1 MASMVGYTSL
11 RARLRVGLNHRERVL
26 GWFRILRYVLVQGPW
41 RPYLIRYHAAKNANP
56 PLPVRAETMFGEL
69 DAAAAGNALD
79 RDALTERFLAP
90 DDTVAG
96 IVDWVRTNDAKRID
110 DPHVDCEGV
119 TAIAHDPRVIA
130 VARRFLGAEPI
141 LFTSKIYWTL
151 PRPDARGRVA
161 AAAEGGQFHYD
172 LADVKAVTLFVYL
185 TDVDEESGPH
195 VAVRGSQR
203 RVTPDQILR
212 RTISD
217 ELIARRYPG
226 RTETVLGPR
235 GTCWFED
242 ITCYHKQAVG
252 TKPRLM
258 LSIIYSLHR
267 RPLDDLEMRPA
278 SGNDSRP
285 ADRLRRAEIAA
296 GSIDARATAH
306 LDDRPVGLTEPAP
319 VDRLPPAFGPALVCS
334 SAAHRT
340 APLAQLAEQLTLN
353 Q

>member
-41 RPYLIRYHAAKNANP
+41 RPYLIRYHAEKNENP
-56 PLPVRAETMFGEL
+56 PLPARALTMFDEL
-69 DAAAAGNALD
+69 EDRATAEALD
-79 RDALTERFLAP
+79 RDAVTKRFLAP
-90 DDTVAG
+90 DGTIDS
-96 IVDWVRTNDAKRID
+96 IVEWVRANDAKRID

-130 VARRFLGAEPI
+130 VARRYLGAEPI

-185 TDVDEESGPH
+185 TDVDEASGPH
-195 VAVRGSQR
+195 VAVRGTQR
-203 RVTPDQILR
+203 RVTLDQILR

-217 ELIARRYPG
+217 ELIERRYPG
-226 RTETVLGPR
+226 RIETILGPR

-252 TKPRLM
+252 TKSRLM

-285 ADRLRRAEIAA
+285 ADRLRRAEIA
-296 GSIDARATAH
+296 
-306 LDDRPVGLTEPAP
+306 VGQ
-319 VDRLPPAFGPALVCS
+319 
-334 SAAHRT
+334 H
-340 APLAQLAEQLTLN
+340 
-353 Q
+353 

>member
-1 MASMVGYTSL
+1 MASPVGYTSL

-41 RPYLIRYHAAKNANP
+41 RPWLIRYHAAKDSNP
-56 PLPVRAETMFGEL
+56 PLPARAVTMFDGM
-69 DAAAAGNALD
+69 DDSAAAGALT
-79 RDALTERFLAP
+79 RDAVTERFLAP
-90 DDTVAG
+90 ARTIEG
-96 IVDWVRTNDAKRID
+96 IVEWVRANDAKRID
-110 DPHVDCEGV
+110 DPHVDCDGV
-119 TAIAHDPRVIA
+119 SALAHDPRVIA
-130 VARRFLGAEPI
+130 VAKRYLGAEPI
-141 LFTSKIYWTL
+141 LFTSKIYWTI

-195 VAVRGSQR
+195 VVVRGTQR

-217 ELIARRYPG
+217 ELVQRRYAG
-226 RTETVLGPR
+226 RIESVTGPR

-252 TKPRLM
+252 TKVRLM
-258 LSIIYSLHR
+258 LSVIYSLHR

-278 SGNDSRP
+278 SGSDSRP
-285 ADRLRRAEIAA
+285 ADRLRQSGAA
-296 GSIDARATAH
+296 PSEG
-306 LDDRPVGLTEPAP
+306 
-319 VDRLPPAFGPALVCS
+319 
-334 SAAHRT
+334 
-340 APLAQLAEQLTLN
+340 
-353 Q
+353 

>member
-41 RPYLIRYHAAKNANP
+41 RPWLIRYHAGQNLNP
-56 PLPVRAETMFGEL
+56 PLPARALTMF
-69 DAAAAGNALD
+69 DALVDHTAAEALE
-79 RDALTERFLAP
+79 RDAVTKRFMAP
-90 DDTVAG
+90 DETVAG
-96 IVDWVRTNDAKRID
+96 IVEWARANDAKRID

-130 VARRFLGAEPI
+130 VARRYLGAEPI

-185 TDVDEESGPH
+185 TDVDEASGPH
-195 VAVRGSQR
+195 VAVRGTQR
-203 RVTPDQILR
+203 RVTLDQILR

-217 ELIARRYPG
+217 ELIEQRYPG
-226 RTETVLGPR
+226 RIEMILGPR

-278 SGNDSRP
+278 SGISFSTR
-285 ADRLRRAEIAA
+285 
-296 GSIDARATAH
+296 
-306 LDDRPVGLTEPAP
+306 
-319 VDRLPPAFGPALVCS
+319 
-334 SAAHRT
+334 
-340 APLAQLAEQLTLN
+340 
-353 Q
+353 